1 MSDVRFYSVLEGD
14 SERLDSYLA
23 EQLGDVSR
31 SYIQKLIEDNFVLVN
46 GKKQKKS
53 FLLKEYDEVRIEFPQ
68 PRNLDILPEE
78 IPLDI
83 FYEDSDIIVVNKEKG
98 MVVHPAPGNYEHTLV
113 NALLFHCKDNL
124 SQINGTVRPGIVHRI
139 DKDTSGLLVIAKN
152 NNAHQRLSDQ
162 FKEHSI
168 TRTYHMLCF
177 GMVKED
183 RITVDKP
190 IGRNPKNRLQMAIV
204 PGGKRAVTHFSVL
217 ERFSNIT
224 YMQAELETGRTHQ
237 IRVHSSYLGH
247 PLLGDSVYTNRKTV
261 YSLNGQTLHA
271 KTLGFLHPVT
281 REYMEFD
288 SSLPDYFNR
297 ILNRE
302 RQT

>member
-113 NALLFHCKDNL
+113 NALLFHCKGNL

-168 TRTYHMLCF
+168 TRTYQMLCF

-281 REYMEFD
+281 QEYMEFD
-288 SSLPDYFNR
+288 SSLPDYFNC

>member
-31 SYIQKLIEDNFVLVN
+31 SYIQRLIEDNFVLVN

-78 IPLDI
+78 IPLNI

-113 NALLFHCKDNL
+113 NALLFHCKGNL

-152 NNAHQRLSDQ
+152 NNAHQRLSGQ

>member
-113 NALLFHCKDNL
+113 NALLFHCKGNL